1 MIKLMLKT
9 SYGYPSLRNM
19 IGVCNIFIMNNP
31 LRKRLFTELKV
42 ERVS

>member
-1 MIKLMLKT
+1 MIKLMLKI
-9 SYGYPSLRNM
+9 SYRYPSLESMR
-19 IGVCNIFIMNNP
+19 GVGNVFIMNNP